1 MPVVMVSDL
10 CLYFFDKV
18 GKIISDGSKN
28 YIQDKGRSEQ
38 NHAAAFGTH

>member
-10 CLYFFDKV
+10 CLYFFDKKLV
-18 GKIISDGSKN
+18 KLSQMVQKIK
-28 YIQDKGRSEQ
+28 YKTERPEQ

>member
-1 MPVVMVSDL
+1 LDSSFEIKKRMPVVMVSDL

-28 YIQDKGRSEQ
+28 
-38 NHAAAFGTH
+38 